1 MKIFQLPNIWQYIID
16 ASMLIF
22 PERCAICRRRLR
34 KGEKFLCIKCYAT
47 LPFTHIKGKPANK
60 VERMFWGK
68 IPIVR
73 ASAFL
78 KYLPQSES
86 SRIFH
91 LLKYGNRPEIGK
103 FFGQVIA
110 NELIGT
116 DFFNG
121 IDYLIPLPLA
131 VDRLKK
137 RGYNQSEAIAS
148 GIQTV
153 THIPINTQAIRRH
166 ISNPSQTHLSLA
178 ERKENVKNIF
188 RINSTHEL
196 EGKHILLIDDIMT
209 TGSTLLSCAKELS
222 KIPGINISIITLG
235 LAGVHYT
242 ISRNPPTPR
251 HQ

>member
-1 MKIFQLPNIWQYIID
+1 
-16 ASMLIF
+16 
-22 PERCAICRRRLR
+22 
-34 KGEKFLCIKCYAT
+34 
-47 LPFTHIKGKPANK
+47 
-60 VERMFWGK
+60 MFWGK

-153 THIPINTQAIRRH
+153 THIPINTQVIRRH

-235 LAGVHYT
+235 LAGAHYT
-242 ISRNPPTPR
+242 ISRTPPSPR

>member
-1 MKIFQLPNIWQYIID
+1 MKIFQLPDIWQYFID

-34 KGEKFLCIKCYAT
+34 KEEKFLCIKCYAT
-47 LPFTHIKGKPANK
+47 LPFTQIKGEPANK

-86 SRIFH
+86 SKIFH
-91 LLKYGNRPEIGK
+91 LLKYGNRPEIGR
-103 FFGQVIA
+103 FFGQIIA
-110 NELIGT
+110 NELVETG
-116 DFFNG
+116 FFNG

-131 VDRLKK
+131 SDRQKK
-137 RGYNQSEAIAS
+137 RGYNQSEAIAC
-148 GIQTV
+148 GIQAI
-153 THIPINTQAIRRH
+153 THIPVNTQAILRH
-166 ISNPSQTHLSLA
+166 ISNPSQTHLSMA

-188 RINSTHEL
+188 RINSTNEI

-209 TGSTLLSCAKELS
+209 TGSTLLSCAKEIS
-222 KIPGINISIITLG
+222 KVPGVSISIITLG
-235 LAGVHYT
+235 LAGAHYT
-242 ISRNPPTPR
+242 ISRNPSFPYR
-251 HQ
+251 Q